1 MKPVIGVIPA
11 RLASTRFPE
20 KPLALIA
27 GQSMI
32 SHVVRGA
39 LRSKKIQ
46 QVWVATDDNRIADEA
61 RKAGAS
67 VVMTDSDLPSGT
79 DRVWAATEKLD
90 CDVIVNIQGD
100 EPLIEAGHIDAL
112 IEPFLLD
119 PNLQMGTLAHK
130 LTDIELQ
137 SANSVK
143 VLLDQNSNAIY
154 FSRFAIPYSRLAFTA
169 DVAGGPLKHMGMY
182 AYRKKF
188 LQKFCQTAPVEI
200 EKAESLEQLRALY
213 LGEKIKVIVVEGR
226 SWGVDSPED
235 VATVEKI
242 LRERGW

>member
-1 MKPVIGVIPA
+1 MKPIIGVIPA

-39 LRSKKIQ
+39 LRSKKLQ
-46 QVWVATDDNRIADEA
+46 QVWVATDDVRIADEA

-67 VVMTDSDLPSGT
+67 VAITDSQLPSGT
-79 DRVWAATEKLD
+79 DRVWAATEKIE
-90 CDVIVNIQGD
+90 CDVVVNIQGD
-100 EPLIEAGHIDAL
+100 EPLIEAKHIDAL
-112 IEPFLLD
+112 IEPFLHD
-119 PNLQMGTLAHK
+119 VNLQMATLAHK
-130 LTDIELQ
+130 ISKEELL
-137 SANSVK
+137 SENSVK
-143 VLLDQNSNAIY
+143 VLLDQNNNAIY
-154 FSRFAIPYSRLAFTA
+154 FSRYAIPYSRLSYGG
-169 DVAGGPLKHMGMY
+169 DVAGGPMKHMGMY
-182 AYRKKF
+182 AYRKHF

-226 SWGVDSPED
+226 SWGVDSPQD
-235 VATVEKI
+235 VVTVEKI